1 MYIAAP
7 RPVDRPQANSAQC
20 SSGASR
26 ETFASAISGITAYS
40 AKTLVPM
47 KWRIGSPAR
56 LRARRAVRQMAEV
69 LLGADRHAEVGAR
82 RPAVLALAALGR
94 EQRDDVIADRDVG
107 DALADRLDHARAL
120 MAEHGRRVAGRVGA
134 GRRVHVRVADAGGDE
149 PHEHLARARI
159 LQVDFLDDERG
170 SELLQYG
177 GAHLGHVREPI
188 AMWVLFDLNGTLVD
202 PAVLIDPP
210 ELPIAALDEA
220 NMMAMITVIAGARG
234 RVQAAA
240 RGRARARARA
250 GGTRPGLAREALD
263 RLPEMPAYPDVPDA
277 LQQLRDGGC
286 RLAVLTQSG
295 SSAAE
300 TVLANAGIRD
310 HFEHVLSAPESGAF
324 KPEDLA
330 YHGALEKLGA
340 TEAWFV
346 AGHWWDVAGAAY
358 AGLKTAWVS
367 RTDLAYPLAMPA
379 PDVQG
384 ADIQEIAKAILAKVG
399 T

>member
-1 MYIAAP
+1 M
-7 RPVDRPQANSAQC
+7 
-20 SSGASR
+20 
-26 ETFASAISGITAYS
+26 
-40 AKTLVPM
+40 
-47 KWRIGSPAR
+47 
-56 LRARRAVRQMAEV
+56 
-69 LLGADRHAEVGAR
+69 
-82 RPAVLALAALGR
+82 
-94 EQRDDVIADRDVG
+94 IADRDVVH
-107 DALADRLDHARAL
+107 ALADRLDHARAL
-120 MAEHGRRVAGRVGA
+120 MTEHGRRVARRVGA

-149 PHEHLARARI
+149 PHEHLARLRI
-159 LQVDFLDDERG
+159 LQVDLLDDERG
-170 SELLQYG
+170 SELLQHS

-202 PAVLIDPP
+202 PAVLLDPP

-220 NMMAMITVIAGARG
+220 NMMAMVTVIAGAQAEFRTLLGAALERG
-234 RVQAAA
+234 LVRAGPRSRRSLARRSTGSRTCRPTRTSLKRFSSCATAAA
-240 RGRARARARA
+240 GSPCSRSRRPRRRRPCSPTRASAS
-250 GGTRPGLAREALD
+250 T
-263 RLPEMPAYPDVPDA
+263 
-277 LQQLRDGGC
+277 
-286 RLAVLTQSG
+286 
-295 SSAAE
+295 SS
-300 TVLANAGIRD
+300 TCSPRR
-310 HFEHVLSAPESGAF
+310 SPRAF

-384 ADIQEIAKAILAKVG
+384 ADIQAIAKAILAKVG